1 MKKIIAIPLLL
12 VFLCAVPAYGGQPT
26 QTLKVG
32 LDELLT
38 VLKDP
43 QYATEEGV
51 SDEHLEALRGVVFNF
66 FDFGELTRRA
76 VGKTWTTF
84 TDDQRERLVKVFTKL
99 LEKTYI
105 RKLNTQFL
113 EELNGF
119 DGKSIQYLEEK
130 VQGKLA
136 MVNTKLKLTDKEL
149 AVDFKLISKQD
160 KWWVYDII
168 GEGLTLLGIYK
179 DDFRSALLKQ
189 TPDEL
194 IASLEQ
200 RIKDIEAGRADAQ
213 AQ

>member
-1 MKKIIAIPLLL
+1 MKRLFFAFILVLL
-12 VFLCAVPAYGGQPT
+12 FAVPARAGTPT
-26 QTLKVG
+26 EALKDGINKLIV
-32 LDELLT
+32 

-43 QYATEEGV
+43 QYTTENGV
-51 SDEHLEALRGVVFNF
+51 TDDHLAALRQVVYEF

-84 TDDQRERLVKVFTKL
+84 TPEQREKLTKTFTKL

-105 RKLNTQFL
+105 RKLNSEFIK
-113 EELNGF
+113 ELNGF
-119 DGKSIQYLEEK
+119 SIDSVKILEEK
-130 VQGKLA
+130 VQGNLS
-136 MVNTKLKLTDKEL
+136 MVNSKLLLTDKEL
-149 AVDFKLISKQD
+149 AVDFKLINKQD

-200 RIKDIEAGRADAQ
+200 RIKDIEASRADEPAQ
-213 AQ
+213 